1 MENKYTKDID
11 DAFFEKLKAIA
22 ARGGWNWR
30 HMLAVMYSESGVRA
44 NAHND
49 NPKSLPP
56 EKRYNAVGLIQFMPF
71 VLKNLGFSPSAEQKA
86 AGVPIWEAFK
96 QLSATE
102 QLSWVER
109 FYSPWKRFGLDS
121 PVRFYQATF
130 LPNTLTTARDPNDS
144 ISTKGGFNGFAYE
157 ANKVFDRDGNG
168 TIELKEL
175 EAAVLSNARGARWE
189 ELLRRAG
196 DSLPVGEREVVLTLG
211 TRAGQQD
218 ALKRLG
224 YYTGEV
230 DGIWGPKSQKAIL
243 AFQEKNGLEVDGII
257 GPKTKEVL
265 ERLLNLQGTTS
276 EA

>member
-1 MENKYTKDID
+1 MEIKYTKDID

-71 VLKNLGFSPSAEQKA
+71 VLKNLGFSLSAEQKA

-96 QLSATE
+96 KLSATE

-109 FYSPWKRFGLDS
+109 FYSPWKKFGLDS

-130 LPNTLTTARDPNDS
+130 LPNTLATARDPNDS

-157 ANKVFDRDGNG
+157 ANKVFDRDKNG

-175 EAAVLSNARGARWE
+175 EAAVLNNARGPRWE
-189 ELLRRAG
+189 ELLARAG
-196 DSLPVGEREVVLTLG
+196 EPTLTGEQPCVLTLG

-243 AFQEKNGLEVDGII
+243 AFQEKNALEVDGIV
-257 GPKTKEVL
+257 GPLTKAVL
-265 ERLLNLQGTTS
+265 ERLLSLQGVAS
-276 EA
+276 DV